1 MPSDMDCPIE
11 PKVCRTQKLEGVA
24 IETAKRRWSL
34 PHTYVLLFALIV
46 LMACLTWILPS
57 GEFERQELTTT
68 DGHVESTVVPET
80 FRSIDK
86 VSGDRD
92 LRQGLFDVLSAPAK
106 GVVHAADIV
115 AFVLVIGGAFGI
127 ITRTGAIDRGLH
139 FLAITLSEKG
149 VFVIPIMITLFSFG
163 GSSFGMSEEVLPLYP
178 VVISLM
184 FLLRFDSMVAVLI
197 LFLGT
202 QVGYVG
208 ATINPFSVLL
218 AQAISGVH
226 GNPQLWLRAIAWVA
240 FTILAIAY
248 TMWYARR
255 VRKHP
260 ESSPVFES
268 DQLLRLDFS
277 SSHEAQQEFSIRDRF
292 ILLAFTIALATICW
306 GLISR
311 AWYIAEIGSVFL
323 ACGLVSGVVA
333 KMGPSEIA
341 EHFVDGCKDFAYAAF
356 VIGLTR
362 GILVVAE
369 QGMIVDPILNA
380 MSDLLKNIPTYALTT
395 LVLLTHNF
403 ITFFVP
409 SSSGEAALTMPVLAP
424 LGDLVGVKRDSLVL
438 AYQFGNGLTNIISP
452 TNGLLLAGLAMAR
465 IRFSQWFKV
474 IFPFFLIAWL
484 LAAIFA
490 LISAYV

>member
-1 MPSDMDCPIE
+1 M
-11 PKVCRTQKLEGVA
+11 
-24 IETAKRRWSL
+24 ETTKRRWSL
-34 PHTYVLLFALIV
+34 PHTYVLLFVMIV
-46 LMACLTWILPS
+46 VVGLLTWILPS
-57 GEFERQELTTT
+57 GEFERQELMTA
-68 DGHVESTVVPET
+68 DGHVENTVVPGT
-80 FRSIDK
+80 FRPIDK
-86 VSGDRD
+86 VTDDRD
-92 LRQGLFDVLSAPAK
+92 LRQGFFDILSAPAK

-139 FLAITLSEKG
+139 VLATTLSDKG
-149 VFVIPIMITLFSFG
+149 MFVIPIMIALFSLG
-163 GSSFGMSEEVLPLYP
+163 GSTFGMSEEVLPLYP

-197 LFLGT
+197 LFLST
-202 QVGYVG
+202 QVGYIG

-240 FTILAIAY
+240 FTLLAIAY

-255 VRKHP
+255 VRRHP
-260 ESSPVFES
+260 ESSPVFSS
-268 DQLLRLDFS
+268 DRELRLVFS
-277 SSHEAQQEFSIRDRF
+277 SPQEDHPKFSIRDRI
-292 ILLAFTIALATICW
+292 ILAIFVVALATICW
-306 GLISR
+306 GLLSR
-311 AWYIAEIGSVFL
+311 AWYIAEIGGVFL
-323 ACGLVSGVVA
+323 ACGLVSGAVA
-333 KMGPSEIA
+333 KMGSNEIA

-369 QGMIVDPILNA
+369 QGMIIDPILNTL
-380 MSDLLKNIPTYALTT
+380 SDFLKGIPTYAFTT
-395 LVLLTHNF
+395 LVLITHNA

-438 AYQFGNGLTNIISP
+438 AYQFGNGLTNIVSP
-452 TNGLLLAGLAMAR
+452 TNGLLLAGLAIAR

-474 IFPFFLIAWL
+474 IFPFFLAAWL

-490 LISAYV
+490 LVSAYV